1 MIIFITSHTFIVFR
15 DLKFKQS
22 DIIITQKKGL
32 YLAYIFL
39 EIIIKEMSDTKIY
52 KSQIYLKIIFI
63 KYNSNIIIIYIV
75 LLFSFGEN
83 DIGKIKELINGINGI
98 YNNINNNYNYNFNP
112 NRISLLTF
120 TKGSELSNDII
131 NYNN

>member
-1 MIIFITSHTFIVFR
+1 
-15 DLKFKQS
+15 
-22 DIIITQKKGL
+22 
-32 YLAYIFL
+32 
-39 EIIIKEMSDTKIY
+39 MSDTKIY

-63 KYNSNIIIIYIV
+63 KYNSNIIYIV

-120 TKGSELSNDII
+120 TKGSELSNYII

>member
-1 MIIFITSHTFIVFR
+1 MNYPIN
-15 DLKFKQS
+15 K
-22 DIIITQKKGL
+22 
-32 YLAYIFL
+32 Y
-39 EIIIKEMSDTKIY
+39 IKEMNDAKIY

-63 KYNSNIIIIYIV
+63 KYNSNIIYIV

-83 DIGKIKELINGINGI
+83 DIGKIKGLINGI

-120 TKGSELSNDII
+120 TKGSEISIYII